1 MLIKPVYLS
10 SQSNVTFYQSKY
22 NVDQYVILHG
32 KFLFELSG
40 CTTEQIN
47 LLFSIGK
54 SERNVLAVHENRELN
69 QVLLQFS
76 EINRSLRKIRGF
88 VSRDQELVNFFNRV
102 ETYFYHSKQTVWK
115 LKNSRLDFSQSPFI
129 MGILNVTP
137 DSFSDGGKFESSNK
151 AIDHA
156 LFMVEAGADIIDVGG
171 ESTRPGSD
179 PVKTEDELKRVI
191 PVIEGI
197 KRHTGIPLSI
207 DTYKSEVA
215 EAALISGADIVNDIS
230 GCTFDAHTI
239 DVVKKYNVPVII
251 MHIKG
256 TPKNMQQNPV
266 YEDVFPEVYN
276 FLEGQV
282 EMLKENGIEN
292 VAIDPGIGFGK
303 QLNDNL
309 KLLNNLE
316 GFKFLSKPLLIGVSR
331 KSLIGHILNKNVNE
345 RLIGSLSI
353 ALLSAVNG
361 ADILRVHDVAETK
374 DVFKILEIIRSAV

>member
-1 MLIKPVYLS
+1 M
-10 SQSNVTFYQSKY
+10 
-22 NVDQYVILHG
+22 
-32 KFLFELSG
+32 
-40 CTTEQIN
+40 
-47 LLFSIGK
+47 FSIGK

-197 KRHTGIPLSI
+197 KRHTGIPVSI

-230 GCTFDAHTI
+230 GCTFDARTI